1 MKSILVLAHS
11 PNIGGAELALKALIN
26 SLGDTYRWTVV
37 IPGRKPPDN
46 QIVSRN
52 TRYVNIPSL
61 PPWSYKAFKS
71 PPDIEK
77 NALTESLA
85 GLEALAAEADLLLT
99 NTMMMPW
106 LGFIAQKINRPH
118 IWYIHE
124 YGDLDLH
131 SLQFM
136 MGYHETLR
144 IIGDCSSR
152 ILTISRGVKDHLSKV
167 IPSCQIDLIHQ
178 SIDFAAF
185 ADITPFRFAGELKL
199 VCMGAVKPS
208 KGQMIALEA
217 VEKLPAGARV
227 KLDIVGP
234 SADKEYARLLM
245 EKAGKLDNVE
255 VAVRRYDPVYELSN
269 HDVMLMCSQ
278 HEGLGRVTLEGLAS
292 GRLVVGYGCQSTGEL
307 LADHRGI
314 VYTPNTPESLSSTL
328 LAVLSNHKTIDPE
341 KNRAFVRQNF
351 SDEVQARDFQNCV
364 EKAIK
369 TAVNNTH
376 SLERYLDTIEQRRLW
391 KPKSTFL
398 YRIKKMIRTRLVNR
412 RQS

>member
-1 MKSILVLAHS
+1 VKSILVLAHS
-11 PNIGGAELALKALIN
+11 ANIGGAELALKALID

-37 IPGRKPPDN
+37 IPGTKPPDV
-46 QIVSRN
+46 QIINRN
-52 TRYVNIPSL
+52 TTYVNIPSL
-61 PPWSYKAFKS
+61 PRWYYKAYKS
-71 PPDIEK
+71 PRHIER
-77 NALTESLA
+77 NALAESLA
-85 GLEALAAEADLLLT
+85 RLEVLAAESDILLT
-99 NTMMMPW
+99 NTMTIPW

-124 YGDLDLH
+124 YGDLDCNLR
-131 SLQFM
+131 FIP
-136 MGYHETLR
+136 GYHQTVST
-144 IIGDCSSR
+144 IGDCSSR
-152 ILTISRGVKDHLSKV
+152 VLTVSNGLRDHLSEI
-167 IPSCQIDLIHQ
+167 IPSCQIDIIHQ

-185 ADITPFRFAGELKL
+185 ADITPFRFTGELKL
-199 VCMGAVKPS
+199 LCMGAIKPS
-208 KGQMIALEA
+208 KGQLIALEA

-234 SADKEYARLLM
+234 SADREYTRLLM

-255 VAVRRYDPVYELSN
+255 VAVRRYNPVYELSN

-314 VYTPNTPESLSSTL
+314 VYTPNTPESLGNAL
-328 LAVLSNHKTIDPE
+328 LEVLSNQKTIDPE
-341 KNRAFVRQNF
+341 KNRAFVRQNY
-351 SDEVQARDFQNCV
+351 SEEIQVKDFQNCV

-369 TAVNNTH
+369 TTVNNTH

-391 KPKSTFL
+391 KPKSKFL
-398 YRIKKMIRTRLVNR
+398 YRIKKMIRTCLGNGHPI
-412 RQS
+412 

>member
-1 MKSILVLAHS
+1 VKSILVLAHS

-124 YGDLDLH
+124 YGDLDCNLR
-131 SLQFM
+131 FIP
-136 MGYHETLR
+136 GYHQAVRT
-144 IIGDCSSR
+144 IADCSSR
-152 ILTISRGVKDHLSKV
+152 ILTVSNGLRDHLSEI
-167 IPSCQIDLIHQ
+167 IPSQQMDLIHQ

-185 ADITPFRFAGELKL
+185 ADITPFRFTGELKL

-255 VAVRRYDPVYELSN
+255 VAVRRYDPVYELSS

-307 LADHRGI
+307 LADHRGV

-412 RQS
+412 RQG